1 MNCAEV
7 ESLLDRLAHPDH
19 GDDDL
24 EQGELQAHLAV
35 CAACRQSLEL
45 IERWDSR
52 IRPVLNEVTV
62 PQGLTQR
69 LTDALRDQMPEPT
82 VTQVPVRTSNPWQH
96 RLRVLSIVGM
106 VCLFGASLWWS
117 RQFLR
122 QPQLTPA
129 HVSALWEQLG
139 DQGPLPTSTQPRL
152 PRGWSSLN
160 QVRAGD
166 WQQLTLA
173 SHRLE
178 IPVKQF
184 ELRSKR
190 GPSETGW
197 LLVIPKSRWGVAP
210 LTPISVARV
219 QYSPPRV
226 WIAWNE
232 GDNVYIL
239 AVVGSPQSLE
249 QIQRQLELNNSVL

>member
-69 LTDALRDQMPEPT
+69 LADALREHIPEQT
-82 VTQVPVRTSNPWQH
+82 VTQVPARTNNHWQS
-96 RLRVLSIVGM
+96 RLRVLSLVGM
-106 VCLFGASLWWS
+106 VCLFGVSLWWS

-129 HVSALWEQLG
+129 NVTLLWEQLG
-139 DQGPLPTSTQPRL
+139 DQNPLPTSSQPRL
-152 PRGWSSLN
+152 PRGWSMLT
-160 QVRAGD
+160 QVRAVD
-166 WQQLTLA
+166 WQQVKLP
-173 SHRLE
+173 SHRLN
-178 IPVKQF
+178 IPIKQL

-197 LLVIPKSRWGVAP
+197 LLLIPKSRWGVSP
-210 LTPISVARV
+210 LTPVSAARI

-232 GDNVYIL
+232 GDNVYVL
-239 AVVGSPQSLE
+239 AVIGSPQSLE